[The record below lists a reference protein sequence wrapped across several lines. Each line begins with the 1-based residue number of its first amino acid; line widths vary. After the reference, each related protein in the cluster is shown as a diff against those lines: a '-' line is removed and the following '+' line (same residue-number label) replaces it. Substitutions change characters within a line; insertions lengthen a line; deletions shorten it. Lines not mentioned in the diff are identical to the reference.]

1 MSDSASANHYQMRH
15 QSQIAA
21 SQNPHLFFPT
31 EPRSR
36 SSSSRP
42 TRPINGFL
50 RNGNNT
56 SHQNY
61 EKMSSTM
68 SRPVWNILFSN
79 ENISNLN
86 YFWWWKINQII
97 IITLQ
102 LLNENGTAH
111 DKRNSADAY
120 CNGNGRTSILSENSG
135 ISLLHHPRSLS
146 PLPHQRSKV
155 CHQNLK
161 YFQYAVYILHMSLND
176 NFHFNNE
183 PFIISDFS
191 IRASTTSTWR
201 RSTVISHIR
210 KSSINWFIIF
220 RCYIS

>member
-1 MSDSASANHYQMRH
+1 MKIYH
-15 QSQIAA
+15 
-21 SQNPHLFFPT
+21 
-31 EPRSR
+31 
-36 SSSSRP
+36 
-42 TRPINGFL
+42 
-50 RNGNNT
+50 
-56 SHQNY
+56 
-61 EKMSSTM
+61 
-68 SRPVWNILFSN
+68 
-79 ENISNLN
+79 
-86 YFWWWKINQII
+86 FWWWKINQII

-111 DKRNSADAY
+111 NKRNSADAY

-155 CHQNLK
+155 CNPWVWIYIVRYL
-161 YFQYAVYILHMSLND
+161 FMILHTSFNH

-183 PFIISDFS
+183 SFIISDFS
-191 IRASTTSTWR
+191 IRASITSTWR

-210 KSSINWFIIF
+210 KSFIIWFIIF

>member
-1 MSDSASANHYQMRH
+1 MKY
-15 QSQIAA
+15 
-21 SQNPHLFFPT
+21 
-31 EPRSR
+31 
-36 SSSSRP
+36 
-42 TRPINGFL
+42 
-50 RNGNNT
+50 
-56 SHQNY
+56 
-61 EKMSSTM
+61 
-68 SRPVWNILFSN
+68 NIFKWKYIKS
-79 ENISNLN
+79 EC

-111 DKRNSADAY
+111 NKRNSADAY

-155 CHQNLK
+155 CNPG
-161 YFQYAVYILHMSLND
+161 VWILPIIHMSLND
-176 NFHFNNE
+176 NFHFNNG

-210 KSSINWFIIF
+210 KSLINWFIIF

>member
-1 MSDSASANHYQMRH
+1 MIEYLINWRIHEDTVHNTNGQYVSPPPQHEGVLIPENEKQTMFINSSTSMSDSASANHYQMRH

-68 SRPVWNILFSN
+68 SRPVWNIVFSN

-86 YFWWWKINQII
+86 NAGYFWWWKINQII

-155 CHQNLK
+155 CIAG
-161 YFQYAVYILHMSLND
+161 FESL
-176 NFHFNNE
+176 
-183 PFIISDFS
+183 
-191 IRASTTSTWR
+191 
-201 RSTVISHIR
+201 
-210 KSSINWFIIF
+210 
-220 RCYIS
+220 